1 MNKKRAVRSL
11 AKAKTRRKRVGRSTE
26 ATPTSAAFT
35 QPGAQWAALL
45 RGSGPPGTSVTHGP
59 AGDEMELQGQP
70 SPALCLPL
78 GAARKTGGGGL
89 TPQSDVLSG
98 SFVLR

>member
-11 AKAKTRRKRVGRSTE
+11 AKAKTRRKQVGRSTE
-26 ATPTSAAFT
+26 AAPTSAAFT

-45 RGSGPPGTSVTHGP
+45 RGSGPPATTSATHGP

-70 SPALCLPL
+70 TPVLCLPL

-89 TPQSDVLSG
+89 TPQSDFSVGPL
-98 SFVLR
+98 F